1 MSLALINVFMT
12 CLCVTELVDWTH
24 AGVLAQAETL
34 CLSQRGSFSNWI
46 RATNNETSAETG
58 TARGL
63 FNGQR
68 MEKQNLVHK
77 SASQPNLGGDVKCI
91 GGSR

>member
-1 MSLALINVFMT
+1 MI

-24 AGVLAQAETL
+24 AGVLAQAETS
-34 CLSQRGSFSNWI
+34 CLSQGGSFSNWI
-46 RATNNETSAETG
+46 RVTSNETNAETG
-58 TARGL
+58 TTQGL

-68 MEKQNLVHK
+68 MEKQK
-77 SASQPNLGGDVKCI
+77 PSSASQPNLGADIKCI

>member
-1 MSLALINVFMT
+1 MSSALINVFMI

-24 AGVLAQAETL
+24 AGVLAQAETS
-34 CLSQRGSFSNWI
+34 CLSQGGSFSNWI
-46 RATNNETSAETG
+46 RVTSNETNAETG
-58 TARGL
+58 TTQGL

-68 MEKQNLVHK
+68 MEKQK
-77 SASQPNLGGDVKCI
+77 PSSASQPNLGADIKCI